1 MGAPSFLFSRSESG
15 RFSSPDL
22 VIAMIDI
29 EGGVP
34 WIVILILQGLM
45 EWPFRSG
52 LLAETSN
59 PDVRL
64 VRRLLPY

>member
-1 MGAPSFLFSRSESG
+1 
-15 RFSSPDL
+15 
-22 VIAMIDI
+22 MIDI

-34 WIVILILQGLM
+34 WIVILIQKGLG
-45 EWPFRSG
+45 EVAC
-52 LLAETSN
+52 LVVKTSN